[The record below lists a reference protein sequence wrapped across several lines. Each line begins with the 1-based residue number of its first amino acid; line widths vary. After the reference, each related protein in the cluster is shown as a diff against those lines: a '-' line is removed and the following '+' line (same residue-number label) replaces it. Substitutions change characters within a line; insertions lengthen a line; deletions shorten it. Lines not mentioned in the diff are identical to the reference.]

1 VKILKRYIAKI
12 ERTLY
17 TMETLEIVA
26 ESENEAEDKMRDG
39 DGKLLSTEIQEES
52 VNSRWIDSSEPL
64 DVVDYI
70 ELDQFDEENLPIG

>member
-1 VKILKRYIAKI
+1 MKVLKRYIAKV
-12 ERTLY
+12 EKTLY
-17 TMETLEIVA
+17 TMETIEIIA
-26 ESENEAEDKMRDG
+26 ETENDAEDQMRDG
-39 DGKLLSTEIQEES
+39 SGKLLSTEIQEES

>member
-1 VKILKRYIAKI
+1 
-12 ERTLY
+12 
-17 TMETLEIVA
+17 METLEIVA

>member
-64 DVVDYI
+64 DTV
-70 ELDQFDEENLPIG
+70 EFMEHNEFDEENLPIG